1 MVPDST
7 SGLLQKAAK
16 VARLTLENPWRYRGV
31 ARSEVW
37 VHSSDSGLYRRT
49 SDKLSLPS
57 HPPGNIM
64 SGTTLSRYIIC
75 PALTGDIELVQDG
88 DTSQVVSG

>member
-16 VARLTLENPWRYRGV
+16 EARFTVDIPWMSRGV
-31 ARSEVW
+31 ARAEVW

-49 SDKLSLPS
+49 SDKVLSPLS
-57 HPPGNIM
+57 SPPEYDEWHN
-64 SGTTLSRYIIC
+64 T
-75 PALTGDIELVQDG
+75 E
-88 DTSQVVSG
+88 